1 MDLTNKKVLIA
12 YFSHAG
18 ENYVNGAMKKLEI
31 GNSKVAAEMISEI
44 TGGDLFFIDTK
55 YKYPDNHMEKINIAK
70 KELQENARPELTEKV
85 PDIKKYDNIFLCY
98 PNWWGTCPMAVFTF
112 LQEYDL
118 TGKTI
123 APLCT
128 HEGSGLSNSVKDIA
142 KLCPDSIVT
151 KGLAVQGGKVSS
163 AMSII
168 SNWIQTL

>member
-18 ENYVNGAMKKLEI
+18 ENYLNGAMKRLEI

-44 TGGDLFFIDTK
+44 TGGELFFIDTK
-55 YKYPDNHMEKINIAK
+55 YMYPDNHMEKINIAK
-70 KELQENARPELTEKV
+70 KELQEKRRPELAEKV
-85 PDIKKYDNIFLCY
+85 SNMEEYDIVFLCY
-98 PNWWGTCPMAVFTF
+98 PNWWATCPMAVFTF
-112 LQEYDL
+112 LEEYDF

-142 KLCPDSIVT
+142 KTCPNSMVT
-151 KGLAVQGGKVSS
+151 KGLAVQGGRVSS
-163 AMSII
+163 AKDTIK
-168 SNWIQTL
+168 NWIQAL